1 MREMLSKKP
10 PAYCSRLSDREDFL
24 FGFPMRDPIPR
35 FFGTQFSQV
44 RIRVKPTIKAP
55 LFFLAVAGS
64 DDGSEKWHTGGQGTC
79 SMSAPG

>member
-1 MREMLSKKP
+1 
-10 PAYCSRLSDREDFL
+10 
-24 FGFPMRDPIPR
+24 MRDPILR

-64 DDGSEKWHTGGQGTC
+64 DDGSEKWHTGGHTC
-79 SMSAPG
+79 SMSSPG